1 MSTQAKRGIPVITI
15 SFEKTDVV
23 KSLDAL
29 TYVLNSHMGKSNAT
43 LLLANIADVLDN
55 ERGIGDNSHEHFW
68 ITDQDDYVQI
78 HLDEHALKAQVRFL
92 SAFVPLVSVVLSAI
106 ETFRSMLLVINHK
119 EAWGR
124 LTSVFKHRRT
134 EEE

>member
-1 MSTQAKRGIPVITI
+1 MSTQAKRGIPVVSI

-23 KSLDAL
+23 KALDTL

-43 LLLANIADVLDN
+43 LLLANITDVLDN

-68 ITDQDDYVQI
+68 ITDHDDYVQI

-92 SAFVPLVSVVLSAI
+92 SAFVPLLTVVLSAI

-124 LTSVFKHRRT
+124 LTSVFKQPRT

>member
-1 MSTQAKRGIPVITI
+1 MSTQAKRGIPVISI

-23 KSLDAL
+23 KSLDTL
-29 TYVLNSHMGKSNAT
+29 TYVLNSHTGKSSAT

-78 HLDEHALKAQVRFL
+78 HIDEHALKAQVRFI
-92 SAFVPLVSVVLSAI
+92 SAFIPLVNVVVAAI
-106 ETFRSMLLVINHK
+106 ETFRSMMLVINHK
-119 EAWGR
+119 AAWGR
-124 LTSVFKHRRT
+124 LTSVFKQPRVD
-134 EEE
+134 EE

>member
-1 MSTQAKRGIPVITI
+1 MSTQAKRGIPVISI

-23 KSLDAL
+23 KSIDSL
-29 TYVLNSHMGKSNAT
+29 TYVLNSHMGKSSAT

-68 ITDQDDYVQI
+68 ITDHDDYVQI

-92 SAFVPLVSVVLSAI
+92 SAFVPLLTVVLSAI

-124 LTSVFKHRRT
+124 LTSVFKQPRT

>member
-23 KSLDAL
+23 KALDSL
-29 TYVLNSHMGKSNAT
+29 TYVLNSHMGKTSAT
-43 LLLANIADVLDN
+43 LLLAHVADVLDN
-55 ERGIGDNSHEHFW
+55 EQGIGDNTHEHFW
-68 ITDQDDYVQI
+68 VTDQDDYVQI
-78 HLDEHALKAQVRFL
+78 HLDEHAHKAQVRFL
-92 SAFVPLVSVVLSAI
+92 SAFVPLINVVVGAI
-106 ETFRSMLLVINHK
+106 ETFRSMMLVINHK

-124 LTSVFKHRRT
+124 LTSVFKQPRV

>member
-23 KSLDAL
+23 KALDSL
-29 TYVLNSHMGKSNAT
+29 TYVLNSHMGKTSAT
-43 LLLANIADVLDN
+43 LLLAHVADVLDN
-55 ERGIGDNSHEHFW
+55 EQGIGDNTHEHFW
-68 ITDQDDYVQI
+68 VTDHDDYVQI
-78 HLDEHALKAQVRFL
+78 HLDEHALKAQVRFI
-92 SAFVPLVSVVLSAI
+92 SAFIPLVNVVVAAI

-124 LTSVFKHRRT
+124 LTSVFTQRRAD
-134 EEE
+134 EE

>member
-1 MSTQAKRGIPVITI
+1 MSTQAKRGIPVITV

-23 KSLDAL
+23 KALDSL
-29 TYVLNSHMGKSNAT
+29 TYVLNSHMGKSSAT

-55 ERGIGDNSHEHFW
+55 ERGIGDNTHEHFW
-68 ITDQDDYVQI
+68 VTDQDDYVQI

-92 SAFVPLVSVVLSAI
+92 SAFVPLINVVVGAI

-124 LTSVFKHRRT
+124 LSSVFKQPRI

>member
-1 MSTQAKRGIPVITI
+1 MSSQAKRGIPIITI

-23 KSLDAL
+23 KALDSL
-29 TYVLNSHMGKSNAT
+29 TYVLNSHMGKSSAT
-43 LLLANIADVLDN
+43 LLLANITDVLDN

-68 ITDQDDYVQI
+68 ITDHDDYVQI

-92 SAFVPLVSVVLSAI
+92 SAFVPLLTVVLSAI

-124 LTSVFKHRRT
+124 LTSVFKQPRT

>member
-1 MSTQAKRGIPVITI
+1 MSTQSKRGIPVITI

-23 KSLDAL
+23 KALDSL
-29 TYVLNSHMGKSNAT
+29 TYVFNSHMGKSSAT

-55 ERGIGDNSHEHFW
+55 ERGVGDNTHEHFW
-68 ITDQDDYVQI
+68 VTDQDEYVQI

-124 LTSVFKHRRT
+124 LTSVFKQPRT

>member
-1 MSTQAKRGIPVITI
+1 MSTQAKRGIPIITI

-23 KSLDAL
+23 KALDSL
-29 TYVLNSHMGKSNAT
+29 TYVLNSHMGKSSAT
-43 LLLANIADVLDN
+43 LLIASIADVLDN
-55 ERGIGDNSHEHFW
+55 ERGIGDNTHEHFW
-68 ITDQDDYVQI
+68 VTDQDDYVQI

-92 SAFVPLVSVVLSAI
+92 SAFVPLINVVVGAI
-106 ETFRSMLLVINHK
+106 ETFRSMMLVINHK

-124 LTSVFKHRRT
+124 LTSVFKQPRV

>member
-1 MSTQAKRGIPVITI
+1 MSTQAKRGIPVISI

-23 KSLDAL
+23 KSIDSL
-29 TYVLNSHMGKSNAT
+29 TYVLNSHMGKSSAT

-55 ERGIGDNSHEHFW
+55 ERGIGDNTHEHFW
-68 ITDQDDYVQI
+68 VTDQDDYVQI

-106 ETFRSMLLVINHK
+106 ETFRSMLIVINHK

-124 LTSVFKHRRT
+124 LTSVFKQPRT

>member
-1 MSTQAKRGIPVITI
+1 MSTQAKRGIPVITV

-23 KSLDAL
+23 KALDSL
-29 TYVLNSHMGKSNAT
+29 TYVFNSHMGKSSAT

-55 ERGIGDNSHEHFW
+55 ERGVSDNTHEHFW
-68 ITDQDDYVQI
+68 VTDQDEYVQI

-92 SAFVPLVSVVLSAI
+92 SAFVPVINVVVGAI

-124 LTSVFKHRRT
+124 LSSVFNQRRT

>member
-1 MSTQAKRGIPVITI
+1 MSTQAKRGIPVVSI

-23 KSLDAL
+23 KSLDTL
-29 TYVLNSHMGKSNAT
+29 TYVLNSHMGKSSAT

-55 ERGIGDNSHEHFW
+55 ERGIGDNNHEHFW
-68 ITDQDDYVQI
+68 ITDHDDYVQI

-106 ETFRSMLLVINHK
+106 ETFRSMLIVINHK

-124 LTSVFKHRRT
+124 LTSVFKQPRT

>member
-23 KSLDAL
+23 RALDSL
-29 TYVLNSHMGKSNAT
+29 TYVLNSHMGKSSAT
-43 LLLANIADVLDN
+43 LLLANITDVLDN
-55 ERGIGDNSHEHFW
+55 ERGIGDNTHEHFW
-68 ITDQDDYVQI
+68 VTDQDDYVQI

-106 ETFRSMLLVINHK
+106 ETFRSMFIVINHK

-124 LTSVFKHRRT
+124 LTSVFKQRRT

>member
-1 MSTQAKRGIPVITI
+1 MSTQAKRGIPVITV

-23 KSLDAL
+23 KALDSL
-29 TYVLNSHMGKSNAT
+29 TYVFNSHMGKSSAT

-55 ERGIGDNSHEHFW
+55 ERGIGDNTHEHFW
-68 ITDQDDYVQI
+68 VTDQDDYVQI

-92 SAFVPLVSVVLSAI
+92 SAFVPLINVVVGAI
-106 ETFRSMLLVINHK
+106 ETFRSMMLVINHK

-124 LTSVFKHRRT
+124 LTSVFKQPRV